1 MSKTLTYFA
10 ITHNKAALGHETSKS
25 LTTAQRVY
33 YKLLSIESLMN
44 QMGIKYERKSSFSE
58 DFGAFV
64 VGDIIVSQFGQGAG
78 NHILGAIGGVLA
90 SDYYEKNLANMY
102 TKLNILSNGH
112 TYLVYIKCQLKLKT
126 GRAVKISIDDEK
138 ISGISLLKK

>member
-1 MSKTLTYFA
+1 MKIFVKVLLVFMIVGCSKTPTLPGINGIKSNKTSYQGK
-10 ITHNKAALGHETSKS
+10 ITN
-25 LTTAQRVY
+25 
-33 YKLLSIESLMN
+33 
-44 QMGIKYERKSSFSE
+44 IKYERKSSFAE

-64 VGDIIVSQFGQGAG
+64 VGDIIGSQFGQGAG

-102 TKLNILSNGH
+102 TKLNILSNGQN
-112 TYLVYIKCQLKLKT
+112 YLVYIKGHLKLKV